1 MSPLQLWELCIL
13 TVPECDPPSPAHL
26 PGAAAGFSRPM
37 THSAFC
43 SRDYK
48 KKSRATFIC
57 PQMIFDFFF
66 FFLLLKQ
73 FVVVLLCFLPRAAGA
88 LGHPGPMS
96 PSLGGYLLH
105 WALFLK
111 EKSAES
117 NSKWK
122 MALPKGLSHPSPSEE
137 SNSCVLVGRG

>member
-26 PGAAAGFSRPM
+26 PGAAAGFSQPM

-57 PQMIFDFFF
+57 PQMIFDIFFF
-66 FFLLLKQ
+66 FAVEAVCGGAAVFPPQ
-73 FVVVLLCFLPRAAGA
+73 GCWCSGPPRSHVSLTRWLFTA
-88 LGHPGPMS
+88 LGS
-96 PSLGGYLLH
+96 V
-105 WALFLK
+105 F
-111 EKSAES
+111 
-117 NSKWK
+117 
-122 MALPKGLSHPSPSEE
+122 KGEVS
-137 SNSCVLVGRG
+137 